1 MTWNPSELFCH
12 DLPTTP
18 RSDIGT
24 VLVTGATGYIGGRL
38 VPELIA
44 RGYRVRIMVRG
55 YSPEL
60 IERFPDA
67 EIAIADA
74 LNVGEL
80 EKALKGIEV
89 AYYLIHSML
98 LGKKE
103 FEIADIQAVTNFR
116 LKAEELHIKRIIYLG
131 GLGEYKEVLSGH
143 LKSRINVAEILER
156 SNIAI
161 TILRAAIII
170 GSGSASYEIIENIVR
185 GGPVY
190 FFPSW
195 SKTLCQ
201 PVSIRDI
208 IKYLVGV
215 LETEESEGNSYDL
228 CGDDIMSY
236 KDMIKTFARLL
247 GKKRLFLRSPISNIK
262 FYSYIASLVTPVPA
276 PIIYCLMEGVTSDVL
291 CRNDA
296 IKKVIPY
303 DTLSYRVSILRALSR
318 EEQDK
323 ISTRWS
329 DAYPPAYELAIKL
342 NELKDKPKYIS
353 SYNIDTDKSAGP
365 LFDSIC
371 KVGGKDGW
379 FHNNWMWRLRGFI
392 DRIAMGVGTSRG
404 RRSISSL
411 RINDVIG
418 FWRVEDLILNKKLL
432 LRAEMKLPGKAWLE
446 FTIVKASHSN
456 LNRLSVNAYFSPNG
470 LPGKL
475 YWYNFLPFHFLI
487 FKNLLKQLIK
497 RS

>member
-1 MTWNPSELFCH
+1 MNLESSDLFCQ
-12 DLPTTP
+12 DLPTAP

-38 VPELIA
+38 VPELVA
-44 RGYRVRIMVRG
+44 RGYRVRIMVRS

-60 IERFPDA
+60 EDRFPGT
-67 EIAIADA
+67 EIVVADA
-74 LNVGEL
+74 LNVGDL
-80 EKALKGIEV
+80 GKALQGVEV

-103 FEIADIQAVTNFR
+103 FEIADIQAVTNLR

-131 GLGEYKEVLSGH
+131 GLGEYREDLSGH
-143 LKSRINVAEILER
+143 LRSRIIVAEILAR
-156 SNIAI
+156 SKIPT
-161 TILRAAIII
+161 TILKAAIII

-185 GGPVY
+185 VGPVL

-215 LETEESEGNSYDL
+215 LEIEETAGSSYDL
-228 CGDDIMSY
+228 CGDEILSY
-236 KDMIKTFARLL
+236 KDMIKTFAKLL
-247 GKKRLFLRSPISNIK
+247 GKKRLYLKSPISNIK
-262 FYSYIASLVTPVPA
+262 VFSYIASLVTPVPA
-276 PIIYCLMEGVTSDVL
+276 AIIYCLMEGVTNDVI
-291 CRNDA
+291 CKNNA
-296 IKKVIPY
+296 IKKYLPFK
-303 DTLSYRVSILRALSR
+303 TLDYKVAILRALSR
-318 EEQDK
+318 EEQDN

-329 DAYPPAYELAIKL
+329 DAYPPAHELSIKL
-342 NELKDKPKYIS
+342 SELKEKPHYRS
-353 SYNIDTDKSAGP
+353 SYHVYTDKSAIL
-365 LFDSIC
+365 LFSSIC

-392 DRIAMGVGTSRG
+392 DRMAMGVGSSRG
-404 RRSISSL
+404 RRSASTL

-418 FWRVEDLILNKKLL
+418 FWRVEDLIPNKKLL

-446 FTIVKASHSN
+446 FTINQVSQSDK
-456 LNRLSVNAYFSPNG
+456 NRLSVDAYFSPRG
-470 LPGKL
+470 LLGNL
-475 YWYNFLPFHFLI
+475 YWYNFLPFHFII